1 MFCTMWNLDEAFQLS
16 LACVR
21 AATRVRKRFLG
32 LTWGHCL
39 GLALRLHPDK
49 AVADHP
55 EARDAFAAMQLA
67 FRSMQKRS

>member
-1 MFCTMWNLDEAFQLS
+1 MEFDEAFQLS
-16 LACVR
+16 LGLC
-21 AATRVRKRFLG
+21 TRRDPRTQALPVG
-32 LTWGHCL
+32 LTWGRCL